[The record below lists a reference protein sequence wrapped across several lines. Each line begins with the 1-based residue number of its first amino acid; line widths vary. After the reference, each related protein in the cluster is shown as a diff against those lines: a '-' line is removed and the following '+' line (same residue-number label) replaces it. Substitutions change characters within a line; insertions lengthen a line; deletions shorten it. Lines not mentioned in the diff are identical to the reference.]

1 MIQLRLGQADL
12 QMLKEPF
19 GRLLPG
25 TPMQTMSELNS
36 IISQTQPRRITA
48 VGDVV
53 SRETLVAGIRVNLRI
68 LDHISM
74 RRPTAAFNL
83 NAKKTYRLKNPAGVI
98 TLEAWEMIKRAMK
111 DEEALIVVEGE
122 EDLLALPC
130 IVESPDGGLVLYG
143 QPSQGLVVVET
154 TPDEKNKAGL
164 IIGRMIR
171 EEVSDAFTRERNEIF
186 DAGG

>member
-1 MIQLRLGQADL
+1 MIQLRPGPADL
-12 QMLKEPF
+12 PRLKEPF

-25 TPMQTMSELNS
+25 TPAKTMSALNS

-53 SRETLVAGIRVNLRI
+53 SRETLVAGITVNLRI

-83 NAKKTYRLKNPAGVI
+83 KVSKTYRVKNPAGVI
-98 TLEAWEMIKRAMK
+98 TLEAWETIKKAMK
-111 DEEALIVVEGE
+111 DNEALIVVEGE

-130 IVESPDGGLVLYG
+130 IVESPDNCLVLYG
-143 QPSQGLVVVET
+143 QPSKGLVVVDT
-154 TPDEKNKAGL
+154 NSKVKDEASL
-164 IIGRMIR
+164 ILSRM
-171 EEVSDAFTRERNEIF
+171 TREQTQS
-186 DAGG
+186 

>member
-1 MIQLRLGQADL
+1 MISLRPSQADL
-12 QMLKEPF
+12 QRLKEPF

-25 TPMQTMSELNS
+25 SPARTMSELNS
-36 IISQTQPRRITA
+36 IIGQTNPRRVVA

-53 SRETLVAGIRVNLRI
+53 SRETLVAGIRVDLRI

-83 NAKKTYRLKNPAGVI
+83 KVKKTYHVKNPAGVI
-98 TLEAWEMIKRAMK
+98 TLEAWETIKRAMK

-130 IVESPDGGLVLYG
+130 IVESPNNSLVLYG
-143 QPSQGLVVVET
+143 QPSKGLVVVDTNTNVKSE
-154 TPDEKNKAGL
+154 ASQIL
-164 IIGRMIR
+164 SRMTR
-171 EEVSDAFTRERNEIF
+171 EET
-186 DAGG
+186 

>member
-1 MIQLRLGQADL
+1 MISLRPSQADL
-12 QMLKEPF
+12 QRLKEPF

-25 TPMQTMSELNS
+25 SPARTMSELNS
-36 IISQTQPRRITA
+36 IIGQTNPRRVVA

-53 SRETLVAGIRVNLRI
+53 SGETLVAGIRVDLRI

-83 NAKKTYRLKNPAGVI
+83 KVKKTYHVKNPAGVI
-98 TLEAWEMIKRAMK
+98 TLEAWETIKRAMK

-130 IVESPDGGLVLYG
+130 IVESPNNSLVLYG
-143 QPSQGLVVVET
+143 QPSKGLVVVDTNTNVKSE
-154 TPDEKNKAGL
+154 ASL
-164 IIGRMIR
+164 ILSRMTR
-171 EEVSDAFTRERNEIF
+171 EET
-186 DAGG
+186 

>member
-1 MIQLRLGQADL
+1 MIQLRPSPGDL

-25 TPMQTMSELNS
+25 TPAKTMSALNQ
-36 IISQTQPRRITA
+36 IIAKTQPSRVAA

-53 SRETLVAGIRVNLRI
+53 SRETLVAGINVNLRI

-83 NAKKTYRLKNPAGVI
+83 KVNKTYHVKNPAGVI
-98 TLEAWEMIKRAMK
+98 TLEAWETIKRAVK

-122 EDLLALPC
+122 EDLLTLPC
-130 IVESPDGGLVLYG
+130 IVESPSNSLVLYG
-143 QPSQGLVVVET
+143 QPSKGLVVVET
-154 TPDEKNKAGL
+154 NSRVKSEAGL
-164 IIGRMIR
+164 ILNRMTR
-171 EEVSDAFTRERNEIF
+171 EET
-186 DAGG
+186 

>member
-1 MIQLRLGQADL
+1 MIQLRPGQADL
-12 QMLKEPF
+12 QRLKEPF
-19 GRLLPG
+19 GKLLPG
-25 TPMQTMSELNS
+25 APAKTMSALNS
-36 IISQTQPRRITA
+36 IINETQPRRITA

-83 NAKKTYRLKNPAGVI
+83 KVKKTYRLKNPAGVI
-98 TLEAWEMIKRAMK
+98 TLEAWETIKRAMK

-154 TPDEKNKAGL
+154 TPEAKNKAGL

-171 EEVSDAFTRERNEIF
+171 EEVSDAFT
-186 DAGG
+186 

>member
-1 MIQLRLGQADL
+1 MIQLRPSGADL
-12 QMLKEPF
+12 LRLKEPF

-25 TPMQTMSELNS
+25 TPAKTMSELNS
-36 IISQTQPRRITA
+36 IISRTHPRKVVA

-53 SRETLVAGIRVNLRI
+53 SRETLIAGIKVDLRI

-83 NAKKTYRLKNPAGVI
+83 KVKKTYNVKNPAGVI
-98 TLEAWEMIKRAMK
+98 TLEAWETVKRAMK

-130 IVESPDGGLVLYG
+130 IVESPSNSLVLYG
-143 QPSQGLVVVET
+143 QPSKGLVVVDT
-154 TPDEKNKAGL
+154 NPQVKNEASL
-164 IIGRMIR
+164 ILSRMVR
-171 EEVSDAFTRERNEIF
+171 EEMRS
-186 DAGG
+186 

>member
-1 MIQLRLGQADL
+1 MISLRPSQADL
-12 QMLKEPF
+12 QRLKEPF

-25 TPMQTMSELNS
+25 SPARSMSELNS
-36 IISQTQPRRITA
+36 IIGQTNPRRVVA

-53 SRETLVAGIRVNLRI
+53 SRETLVAGIRVDLRI

-83 NAKKTYRLKNPAGVI
+83 KVKKTYHVKNPAGVI
-98 TLEAWEMIKRAMK
+98 TLEAWETIKRAMK

-130 IVESPDGGLVLYG
+130 IVESPNNSLVLYG
-143 QPSQGLVVVET
+143 QPSKGLVVVDTNTNVKSE
-154 TPDEKNKAGL
+154 ASL
-164 IIGRMIR
+164 ILSRMTR
-171 EEVSDAFTRERNEIF
+171 EET
-186 DAGG
+186 

>member
-1 MIQLRLGQADL
+1 MISLRPSQADL
-12 QMLKEPF
+12 QRLKEPF

-25 TPMQTMSELNS
+25 SPARTMSELNS
-36 IISQTQPRRITA
+36 IIGQTNPRRVVA

-53 SRETLVAGIRVNLRI
+53 SRETLVAGIRVDLRI

-83 NAKKTYRLKNPAGVI
+83 KVKKTYHVKNPAGVI
-98 TLEAWEMIKRAMK
+98 TLEAWETIKRAMK

-130 IVESPDGGLVLYG
+130 IVESPNNSLVLYG
-143 QPSQGLVVVET
+143 QPSKGLVVVDTNTNVKSEASQILSRMTIEET
-154 TPDEKNKAGL
+154 
-164 IIGRMIR
+164 
-171 EEVSDAFTRERNEIF
+171 
-186 DAGG
+186 

>member
-1 MIQLRLGQADL
+1 MIQLRPGQADL
-12 QMLKEPF
+12 QRLKEPF

-25 TPMQTMSELNS
+25 TPMQTMSALNS

-53 SRETLVAGIRVNLRI
+53 SRETLVAGITVNLRI

-83 NAKKTYRLKNPAGVI
+83 KVSKTYRVKNPPGVI
-98 TLEAWEMIKRAMK
+98 TLEAWETIKKAMK
-111 DEEALIVVEGE
+111 DNEALIVVEGE

-130 IVESPDGGLVLYG
+130 IVESPDNCLVLYG
-143 QPSQGLVVVET
+143 QPSKGLVVVDT
-154 TPDEKNKAGL
+154 NTKVKNEASL
-164 IIGRMIR
+164 ILSRMAR
-171 EEVSDAFTRERNEIF
+171 EETKS
-186 DAGG
+186 

>member
-1 MIQLRLGQADL
+1 MIQLRPGPADL
-12 QMLKEPF
+12 QRLKEPF

-25 TPMQTMSELNS
+25 TPAKTMSALNS

-53 SRETLVAGIRVNLRI
+53 SRETLVAGITVNLRI

-83 NAKKTYRLKNPAGVI
+83 KVSKTYRVKNPAGVI
-98 TLEAWEMIKRAMK
+98 TLEAWETIKKAMK
-111 DEEALIVVEGE
+111 DNEALIVVEGE

-130 IVESPDGGLVLYG
+130 IVESPDNCLVLYG
-143 QPSQGLVVVET
+143 QPSKGLVVVDT
-154 TPDEKNKAGL
+154 NSKVKDEASL
-164 IIGRMIR
+164 ILSRM
-171 EEVSDAFTRERNEIF
+171 TREQTQS
-186 DAGG
+186 

>member
-1 MIQLRLGQADL
+1 MIQLRPSAADL
-12 QMLKEPF
+12 QRLKEPF

-25 TPMQTMSELNS
+25 TPAKTMSVLS
-36 IISQTQPRRITA
+36 RIVSQTRPRRITA

-53 SRETLVAGIRVNLRI
+53 SRETLVAGIDVNLRI

-83 NAKKTYRLKNPAGVI
+83 KVKKTYHVKNPAGVI
-98 TLEAWEMIKRAMK
+98 SLEAWDTIKRAMN

-130 IVESPDGGLVLYG
+130 IVESPNGSLVIYG

-154 TPDEKNKAGL
+154 NSLVKNEASRIL
-164 IIGRMIR
+164 ARMSK
-171 EEVSDAFTRERNEIF
+171 EETFQ
-186 DAGG
+186 G